1 MNYSFNCTYVS
12 DLVLRERNP
21 KSCVFTRNN
30 CGHNTKLRI
39 AHPNHRTMP
48 WFTVPMFVA
57 SIFCEAIIHLK
68 VEVVEL
74 TIMMAQNTCVKLTTK
89 E

>member
-1 MNYSFNCTYVS
+1 
-12 DLVLRERNP
+12 
-21 KSCVFTRNN
+21 
-30 CGHNTKLRI
+30 
-39 AHPNHRTMP
+39 MP

-57 SIFCEAIIHLK
+57 SMFCEAIIDLK

-74 TIMMAQNTCVKLTTK
+74 TIMMAQNTCVELTTK